1 MIEKWIQLENWIVS
15 QLKEVDS
22 FIKRTPGSGNGACKG
37 DIKFSTNLGLHIEA
51 KYRNKKSVYDESWM
65 TKAQCEIPLH
75 VKKVPIIFTMNK
87 DDRIRVHMDAT
98 DFLDIFKRSLEAYRR
113 GND

>member
-51 KYRNKKSVYDESWM
+51 KYRNTKSVYNEDWLE
-65 TKAQCEIPLH
+65 KAEMEIPLH
-75 VKKVPIIFTMNK
+75 VNKAAVLFTMNK
-87 DDRIRVHMDAT
+87 VGKVRVHMDAK
-98 DFLDIFKRSLEAYRR
+98 DFMDIFKRSLEAYGRS
-113 GND
+113 